1 MIVRMVRRNCL
12 IGLNYCKS
20 FITDGGIGDSPD
32 DPLPPSR
39 ALFSASVPMKTSP
52 SAPTSTVRHF
62 LHTWNTPAKAA
73 DLYEYF
79 LEKGMSKDLAEG
91 IMFRN
96 AEEFFR
102 KNL

>member
-1 MIVRMVRRNCL
+1 MRWSADLYRHIEHFFSLGAYENIAL
-12 IGLNYCKS
+12 DS
-20 FITDGGIGDSPD
+20 DFDGAT
-32 DPLPPSR
+32 LPTY
-39 ALFSASVPMKTSP
+39 L
-52 SAPTSTVRHF
+52 
-62 LHTWNTPAKAA
+62 NTPAKAA

>member
-1 MIVRMVRRNCL
+1 ML
-12 IGLNYCKS
+12 H
-20 FITDGGIGDSPD
+20 GDSPD
-32 DPLPPSR
+32 DLYRHIEHFFSLGAYENIALGSDFDGAALPTY
-39 ALFSASVPMKTSP
+39 L
-52 SAPTSTVRHF
+52 
-62 LHTWNTPAKAA
+62 NTPAKAA

-79 LEKGMSKDLAEG
+79 LEKGMSKELAEG